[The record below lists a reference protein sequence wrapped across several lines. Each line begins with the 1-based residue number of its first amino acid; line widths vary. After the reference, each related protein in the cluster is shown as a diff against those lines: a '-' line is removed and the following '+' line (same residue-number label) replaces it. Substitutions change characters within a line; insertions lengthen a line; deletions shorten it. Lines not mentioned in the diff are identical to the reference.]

1 MSRPTSYPRRYV
13 AERIKSYTDEHVPS
27 AVTKG
32 RRWRGVDVLRNL
44 LMASDETQF
53 TVATSEGRVIF
64 TQDADFLRLHAQGN
78 SHAGIV
84 YAHQTTPIG
93 VIVRGLMLIYQ
104 VLEPKDM
111 QDHVEFI

>member
-1 MSRPTSYPRRYV
+1 V
-13 AERIKSYTDEHVPS
+13 AERIKFYTDEHVPS

-32 RRWRGVDVLRNL
+32 LRRRGVDVLTARERNL
-44 LMASDETQF
+44 LTASDETQL
-53 TVATSEGRVIF
+53 TVTTCEGRVIF

-104 VLEPKDM
+104 ILEPKDM

>member
-1 MSRPTSYPRRYV
+1 M
-13 AERIKSYTDEHVPS
+13 AERIKFYTDEHVPS

-32 RRWRGVDVLRNL
+32 LRRRGVDVLTARERNL
-44 LMASDETQF
+44 LTASDETQL
-53 TVATSEGRVIF
+53 TVTTCEGRVIF

-104 VLEPKDM
+104 ILEPKDM